1 MTNKTEAVSSG
12 VSYEYH
18 SASRHGKKA
27 ITTYLDP
34 AVYRQFKILA
44 VERDISGEA
53 LMYEALNEV
62 FRKYNK
68 PQIATK
74 ERV

>member
-1 MTNKTEAVSSG
+1 MAKRNSAPEG

-34 AVYRQFKILA
+34 VVYRQFKILA
-44 VERDISGEA
+44 VERDLSGEA
-53 LMYEALNEV
+53 LIYEALNGL
-62 FRKYNK
+62 FKKYHK
-68 PQIATK
+68 PEIATK
-74 ERV
+74 E

>member
-1 MTNKTEAVSSG
+1 MADRNRAATAPKA

-18 SASRHGKKA
+18 SVSRHGKKA

-53 LMYEALNEV
+53 LIYEALNEV
-62 FRKYNK
+62 FKKYNK
-68 PQIATK
+68 PAIATK
-74 ERV
+74 D

>member
-1 MTNKTEAVSSG
+1 MTTKTEASG

-44 VERDISGEA
+44 VEREITGEA
-53 LMYEALNEV
+53 LIYEALNEV
-62 FRKYNK
+62 FKKYDK

-74 ERV
+74 ERA